1 MPVLKVQNITYLIT
15 CSEMTAIF
23 LLRFLKTFS
32 RSFTT
37 SLIFQIREIIFSKKL
52 RIKKQ
57 DKKGIKKKN
66 SGPFFS

>member
-1 MPVLKVQNITYLIT
+1 MPILKVQNITFLIT

-23 LLRFLKTFS
+23 VVRFLKTFS
-32 RSFTT
+32 RPFT
-37 SLIFQIREIIFSKKL
+37 SVIFEIREIIFSKKL